1 MTTRKALAE
10 LAEAEAHYRLIFQTA
25 PSADH
30 LDVGRAWD
38 RMRKAGDAA
47 REALAQP
54 EPWTEAAAVDLAH
67 RAGFAGTC
75 WTMGPY
81 ELVHMLNLPAAP
93 PPPAR
98 PPTAAENAVLQHA
111 AEGG

>member
-1 MTTRKALAE
+1 MTAHKALASRLDAAIKGLLDHQWSHCRPAMSALQE
-10 LAEAEAHYRLIFQTA
+10 LIDAA
-25 PSADH
+25 
-30 LDVGRAWD
+30 
-38 RMRKAGDAA
+38 DAA
-47 REALAQP
+47 RKALAQP

-81 ELVHMLNLPAAP
+81 ELVHMLNMPAAP

-98 PPTAAENAVLQHA
+98 PPTAAENAVMQHA